1 MFKKVSALAISA
13 LLGIGLLAAAPA
25 YANNTVKQIGDCEV
39 SHWSAYCDGPN
50 TSGIKNNMTILDAY
64 FKNSSID
71 VELYKTFPNLV
82 QLSVSGGA
90 NTDLRPLMALKN
102 VEHFTFNLDT
112 GVNKVRLGSEFSVPT
127 FLGFDGKKAEY
138 KTWAAVSTRNLT
150 TKTGFNKFKGH
161 TQGEDYFLEIQY
173 FGSHVSGDHRFNWQ
187 YELNEAGSVL
197 VQDDILPRPG
207 AGLVVTSSHPGV
219 NPGSKTVPL
228 GTDLYLNADVP
239 SKVYN
244 GATCFW
250 YRNGVRV
257 KDVSRGY
264 KLNECYRPLTKND
277 SGKTLKAV
285 VTYQA
290 WPGWENTV
298 LKNTATYKTK
308 LTVLDVFKP
317 KAKITGANKVGST
330 LKAVPSNTPKG
341 TSYTYQWLRNGK
353 TIKGATKANY
363 PLVAA
368 DLNQRISVKATAKKA
383 GYFTETVTTTQ
394 TGKIAKGAL
403 KNTKSPTIAGKRL
416 VGKILKVT
424 PGSWSAKPDKYTY
437 EWYRSGAAIS
447 KATKASYK
455 FTMRDKGM
463 VIYVK
468 VTAHK
473 KGFSSKS
480 ANSKVR

>member
-1 MFKKVSALAISA
+1 MFKKISALTISA

-25 YANNTVKQIGDCEV
+25 YADNTSKQIGDCEV
-39 SHWSAYCDGPN
+39 SQWSAYCDGPN
-50 TSGIKNNMTILDAY
+50 TSGIKNNKTILDAY
-64 FKNSSID
+64 FKNSLID
-71 VELYKTFPNLV
+71 VELYKTFPSLV

-90 NTDLRPLMALKN
+90 NTDLRPLMALDN

-112 GVNKVRLGSEFSVPT
+112 GVNKVRLGSEFTVPT
-127 FLGFDGKKAEY
+127 FLGFDGKKVEY

-161 TQGEDYFLEIQY
+161 SQGEDYFLETQY
-173 FGSHVSGDHRFNWQ
+173 FGSQVNGGHRFNWQ

-219 NPGSKTVPL
+219 KPASKTVPL
-228 GTDLYLNADVP
+228 GTDVYLAADVP
-239 SKVYN
+239 SKVFN
-244 GATCFW
+244 GTSCIW
-250 YRNGVRV
+250 YRDGVRV
-257 KDVSRGY
+257 KDVSRGHT
-264 KLNECYRPLTKND
+264 LSDCYRPLTKND

-285 VTYQA
+285 VTYHA
-290 WPGWENTV
+290 WHGWENTV
-298 LKNTATYKTK
+298 LKNTATYQTK

-317 KAKITGANKVGST
+317 RAKIIGTNKVGTT

-353 TIKGATKANY
+353 TIRGATRASY

-368 DLNQRISVKATAKKA
+368 DLSQRISVKATAKKA
-383 GYFTETVTTTQ
+383 GYFTETVIAAQ

-403 KNTKSPTIAGKRL
+403 KNTKSPTVAGRHQ
-416 VGKILKVT
+416 VGKILKVN

-437 EWYRSGAAIS
+437 QWYRSGAAIS
-447 KATKASYK
+447 KATKSSYK
-455 FTMRDKGM
+455 FTTRDKGK

-473 KGFSSKS
+473 KGFTSKS
-480 ANSKVR
+480 ANSKVK